1 MGYQGYYAGNRCGYS
16 IIMKTNWYKIAKK
29 TEKKPYKIVV
39 IKLDKEWTPQELQN
53 VRKEAYS
60 SEQARMIF
68 IKNYP
73 FLKDYYQIG
82 YDVEAR
88 LDKEEYQRR
97 QDVAKSSKEMEDKQ
111 IQNAWWNQ

>member
-1 MGYQGYYAGNRCGYS
+1 
-16 IIMKTNWYKIAKK
+16 
-29 TEKKPYKIVV
+29 
-39 IKLDKEWTPQELQN
+39 
-53 VRKEAYS
+53 
-60 SEQARMIF
+60 MIF

-111 IQNAWWNQ
+111 IKGAWWNQ